1 MRDKLE
7 RSLGSFDTAR
17 GSHADDQK
25 RRDGHVEV
33 PAMTLGVCGPVRHF
47 CTLGHPSTVACTTDR
62 GPIWVLNWRDG
73 CVVSKM
79 RDPNTY
85 KGDSRSFDG
94 PVSRLCV
101 ANSEHSLLASG
112 DEYGYVSLWNLT
124 VPVLEVATRL
134 HEGRV
139 TGLQSEWEKQRLIT
153 TATDTY
159 INLYDLQHR
168 QVVERAL
175 PKSGACGSGI
185 PNSVLTVGNQR
196 CRNLLFVGAADGK
209 MRVWTKDQGPLTRQ
223 YTLSCGAGQPTQCAV
238 LNDGFHVLV
247 ATEPGQPGLCGGR
260 SDKGG
265 LLLFDLRRLGNGYGE
280 DAALIARHDCFGLP
294 PPESDA
300 LIDAPIPSGV
310 IDMTLVEDDGERIA
324 FCIMDGA
331 VSAFNVLGDSGALTH
346 KFDFDILGAH
356 DRDVHGRN
364 YVCALAAAGRCVFT
378 ATTAPSLGVWW
389 QPDPKEPYGHNQY
402 VREPPP
408 PLQLKARYTPLPSG
422 KRAVTSG
429 RPPTSIEKLEE
440 ALEQDRKRL
449 LGVPRMREPFEPFVP
464 SPDGHHDPCT
474 LPCCRES
481 AWTVS

>member
-1 MRDKLE
+1 MLD
-7 RSLGSFDTAR
+7 F
-17 GSHADDQK
+17 
-25 RRDGHVEV
+25 
-33 PAMTLGVCGPVRHF
+33 
-47 CTLGHPSTVACTTDR
+47 
-62 GPIWVLNWRDG
+62 
-73 CVVSKM
+73 
-79 RDPNTY
+79 
-85 KGDSRSFDG
+85 
-94 PVSRLCV
+94 
-101 ANSEHSLLASG
+101 ANKFHK
-112 DEYGYVSLWNLT
+112 
-124 VPVLEVATRL
+124 
-134 HEGRV
+134 GRV

-153 TATDTY
+153 TSTDTY

-175 PKSGACGSGI
+175 PKSGTCGSGI

-310 IDMTLVEDDGERIA
+310 IDMTLVEDDGERVV

-331 VSAFNVLGDSGALTH
+331 VSAFDVLGETGALTH
-346 KFDFDILGAH
+346 KFDLDILGAH

-364 YVCALAAAGRCVFT
+364 YVCALAAMGRCVFT

-389 QPDPKEPYGHNQY
+389 RPDPKEPYGHNQY
-402 VREPPP
+402 VREIPP

-422 KRAVTSG
+422 KRAVTSS
-429 RPPTSIEKLEE
+429 RPLTAIEKLEE
-440 ALEQDRKRL
+440 ALEQDRRRL
-449 LGVPRMREPFEPFVP
+449 SGVPRMREPFEPFVP
-464 SPDGHHDPCT
+464 SPDGNHDPCR